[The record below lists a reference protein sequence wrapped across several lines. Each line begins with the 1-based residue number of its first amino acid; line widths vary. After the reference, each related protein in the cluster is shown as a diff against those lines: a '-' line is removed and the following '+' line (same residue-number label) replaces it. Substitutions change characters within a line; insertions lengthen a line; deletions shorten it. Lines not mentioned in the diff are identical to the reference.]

1 MQNSQLFNKLN
12 QMKSTKTFILCYFKH
27 KIKSRCYMK
36 DQTKA
41 CYPPVMEASKEMAN
55 FKKKKQHTHFLYTV
69 SKICMSVYLSQ
80 NLFFFPLPCTILR
93 AIVFMMGPQEA
104 PRAPFTDQMLQGPR
118 SSCSYFTQ
126 KYSRALKQINILY

>member
-1 MQNSQLFNKLN
+1 MQNYPLFNKLN
-12 QMKSTKTFILCYFKH
+12 QMKSTKTFILCYFKQ

-41 CYPPVMEASKEMAN
+41 CYPPVREASKEMAN
-55 FKKKKQHTHFLYTV
+55 FKKKKQHTHISCILCQRFVCLSV
-69 SKICMSVYLSQ
+69 CHKICS
-80 NLFFFPLPCTILR
+80 FFPLPCTILR

-126 KYSRALKQINILY
+126 KCSRAFEH